1 MFAVPDATG
10 HMIHAL
16 RALPVLL
23 LLLAMLMPVAGEGA
37 RAGDLIP
44 RKILFG
50 NPERGAPM
58 ISPDGRLVAFT
69 AARDGVMNLWVAPID
84 DLPEARPLTREKRRP
99 IIEFRWAS
107 NSTHLLY
114 FQDQE
119 GDENFHLFSVEVSS
133 GKIRDLTP
141 FKGVRATII
150 GQSHRRPDEVVIG
163 LNNRDSKWHDAWLV
177 NVVSGASR
185 LLLQNEGFGEFITD
199 RDLSVRLGLKPMR
212 DGGNRVFLRSG
223 AKWRRL
229 MTIRGDDAF
238 NTTPLHFSEDGRSV
252 FLMDSRGRDKSAL
265 TVLDLGTAKTTV
277 LASSTRS
284 DLAHVLADP
293 KTGKPLAAAFEYAQL
308 EWRAVDPSLKPD
320 LEALGKQVPGFWF
333 PLNQTEDNR
342 RWVIWID
349 NPGKPIRFGL
359 WNRDT
364 RTLQD
369 LYTARPALESAQLPL
384 TSPHVIRS
392 RDGLDLVSYLT
403 LPANTSTTGR
413 MRPMPMVLMVHG
425 GPWARDS
432 MAYNPYAAWLSDR
445 GYAVLSVNFRGS
457 TGFGKRFVNAG
468 DREWGGRMHDDLI
481 DAVDWAIA
489 KGVANPDR
497 IAIYGA
503 SYGGY
508 AALVGLTKTPTR
520 FACAVD
526 VVGPSNLVT
535 LLRNIPAYWE
545 AYLENFKRRVGDPST
560 PAGRKFLEQRSPLF
574 HADRIRRPL
583 LIGQGANDPRVTQ
596 READQIVDKMQARGL
611 PVTYVL
617 YADEGHGFAR
627 PQNRLS
633 FNAIT
638 EAFLARCLGGKA
650 EPMGDDFEGSSVS
663 VPAGKEYIPG
673 LTKALDQN

>member
-1 MFAVPDATG
+1 M
-10 HMIHAL
+10 
-16 RALPVLL
+16 
-23 LLLAMLMPVAGEGA
+23 
-37 RAGDLIP
+37 
-44 RKILFG
+44 
-50 NPERGAPM
+50 
-58 ISPDGRLVAFT
+58 
-69 AARDGVMNLWVAPID
+69 
-84 DLPEARPLTREKRRP
+84 
-99 IIEFRWAS
+99 EFRWAS

-119 GDENFHLFSVEVSS
+119 GDENFHVFSVEVSS
-133 GKIRDLTP
+133 GQIRDLTP

-199 RDLSVRLGLKPMR
+199 RDLNVRLGLKPMR

-223 AKWRRL
+223 AKWRQL
-229 MTIRGDDAF
+229 MTIKGDDAF

-369 LYTARPALESAQLPL
+369 LYTARPALENAQLPL

-403 LPANTSTTGR
+403 LSANTSTTGR

-489 KGVANPDR
+489 RGVADPDR

-535 LLRNIPAYWE
+535 LLRNIPTYWQ

-560 PAGRKFLEQRSPLF
+560 AAGRKFLEQRSPLF
-574 HADRIRRPL
+574 HADRIRRSL

-596 READQIVDKMQARGL
+596 READQIVNKMQARGL

-673 LTKALDQN
+673 LAKALEQN

>member
-1 MFAVPDATG
+1 MFAVPDAIG
-10 HMIHAL
+10 LMIHAM
-16 RALPVLL
+16 RALAVLL
-23 LLLAMLMPVAGEGA
+23 LLLAMFMPVVGETA
-37 RAGDLIP
+37 RAGELIP
-44 RKILFG
+44 RKTLFG
-50 NPERGAPM
+50 NPERAAPM
-58 ISPDGRLVAFT
+58 ISPDGRLIAFT
-69 AARDGVMNLWVAPID
+69 AARDGVMNLWVAPVD
-84 DLPEARPLTREKRRP
+84 DLEEARPLTREKRRP
-99 IIEFRWAS
+99 IMEFKWAS

-133 GKIRDLTP
+133 GQLRDLTP
-141 FKGVRATII
+141 YKGVRATII
-150 GQSHRRPDEVVIG
+150 GQSHRHPDELVIG

-199 RDLSVRLGLKPMR
+199 RDLNIRLGLKPLQ

-223 AKWRRL
+223 TKWRRL
-229 MTIRGDDAF
+229 MTIAGDDAF
-238 NTTPLHFSEDGRSV
+238 NTMPLQISEDGRAV

-265 TVLDLGTAKTTV
+265 TALDLVTAKTTV

-293 KTGKPLAAAFEYAQL
+293 KSGKPLAAAFEYARLDWQ
-308 EWRAVDPSLKPD
+308 AIDPSLKPD
-320 LEALGKQVPGFWF
+320 LEALGKQVPGYWF
-333 PLNQTEDNR
+333 PLSQTDDNR

-364 RTLQD
+364 RTLQE
-369 LYTARPALESAQLPL
+369 LYTARPALENAQLPL

-403 LPANTSTTGR
+403 LPANTTTAGR

-432 MAYNPYAAWLSDR
+432 MAYNPYSAWLSDR

-489 KGVANPDR
+489 KGIADPDR

-535 LLRNIPAYWE
+535 LLRNIPIYWQ

-560 PAGRKFLEQRSPLF
+560 PSGRKFLEQRSPLF
-574 HADRIRRPL
+574 QADRIRRPL

-596 READQIVDKMQARGL
+596 READQIVNKMQARGL

-638 EAFLARCLGGKA
+638 EAFLASCLGGKA

-663 VPAGKEYIPG
+663 VPAGKEYIRG
-673 LTKALDQN
+673 LAKALEQH

>member
-1 MFAVPDATG
+1 
-10 HMIHAL
+10 
-16 RALPVLL
+16 
-23 LLLAMLMPVAGEGA
+23 
-37 RAGDLIP
+37 
-44 RKILFG
+44 
-50 NPERGAPM
+50 
-58 ISPDGRLVAFT
+58 
-69 AARDGVMNLWVAPID
+69 
-84 DLPEARPLTREKRRP
+84 
-99 IIEFRWAS
+99 
-107 NSTHLLY
+107 
-114 FQDQE
+114 
-119 GDENFHLFSVEVSS
+119 
-133 GKIRDLTP
+133 
-141 FKGVRATII
+141 
-150 GQSHRRPDEVVIG
+150 
-163 LNNRDSKWHDAWLV
+163 
-177 NVVSGASR
+177 
-185 LLLQNEGFGEFITD
+185 
-199 RDLSVRLGLKPMR
+199 
-212 DGGNRVFLRSG
+212 
-223 AKWRRL
+223 
-229 MTIRGDDAF
+229 
-238 NTTPLHFSEDGRSV
+238 
-252 FLMDSRGRDKSAL
+252 
-265 TVLDLGTAKTTV
+265 
-277 LASSTRS
+277 
-284 DLAHVLADP
+284 
-293 KTGKPLAAAFEYAQL
+293 
-308 EWRAVDPSLKPD
+308 
-320 LEALGKQVPGFWF
+320 
-333 PLNQTEDNR
+333 
-342 RWVIWID
+342 
-349 NPGKPIRFGL
+349 
-359 WNRDT
+359 
-364 RTLQD
+364 
-369 LYTARPALESAQLPL
+369 
-384 TSPHVIRS
+384 
-392 RDGLDLVSYLT
+392 
-403 LPANTSTTGR
+403 
-413 MRPMPMVLMVHG
+413 
-425 GPWARDS
+425 

-489 KGVANPDR
+489 KGVADPDR

-596 READQIVDKMQARGL
+596 READQIVEKMQARGL

-673 LTKALDQN
+673 LAKALEQN

>member
-23 LLLAMLMPVAGEGA
+23 LLLALLMPVAGHGA

-99 IIEFRWAS
+99 IMEFRWAS

-119 GDENFHLFSVEVSS
+119 GDENFHVFSVEVSS

-369 LYTARPALESAQLPL
+369 LYTARPALENAQLPL

-489 KGVANPDR
+489 KGVADPDR

-596 READQIVDKMQARGL
+596 READQIVEKMQARGL

-673 LTKALDQN
+673 LAKALEQN

>member
-1 MFAVPDATG
+1 
-10 HMIHAL
+10 
-16 RALPVLL
+16 
-23 LLLAMLMPVAGEGA
+23 
-37 RAGDLIP
+37 
-44 RKILFG
+44 
-50 NPERGAPM
+50 
-58 ISPDGRLVAFT
+58 
-69 AARDGVMNLWVAPID
+69 
-84 DLPEARPLTREKRRP
+84 
-99 IIEFRWAS
+99 
-107 NSTHLLY
+107 
-114 FQDQE
+114 
-119 GDENFHLFSVEVSS
+119 
-133 GKIRDLTP
+133 
-141 FKGVRATII
+141 
-150 GQSHRRPDEVVIG
+150 
-163 LNNRDSKWHDAWLV
+163 
-177 NVVSGASR
+177 
-185 LLLQNEGFGEFITD
+185 
-199 RDLSVRLGLKPMR
+199 
-212 DGGNRVFLRSG
+212 
-223 AKWRRL
+223 
-229 MTIRGDDAF
+229 
-238 NTTPLHFSEDGRSV
+238 
-252 FLMDSRGRDKSAL
+252 
-265 TVLDLGTAKTTV
+265 
-277 LASSTRS
+277 
-284 DLAHVLADP
+284 VLADP

-342 RWVIWID
+342 RWIIWID

-369 LYTARPALESAQLPL
+369 LYTARPALENAQLPL

-489 KGVANPDR
+489 KGVADPDR

-596 READQIVDKMQARGL
+596 READQIVEKMQARGL

-673 LTKALDQN
+673 LAKALEQN

>member
-1 MFAVPDATG
+1 M
-10 HMIHAL
+10 
-16 RALPVLL
+16 
-23 LLLAMLMPVAGEGA
+23 
-37 RAGDLIP
+37 
-44 RKILFG
+44 
-50 NPERGAPM
+50 
-58 ISPDGRLVAFT
+58 
-69 AARDGVMNLWVAPID
+69 
-84 DLPEARPLTREKRRP
+84 
-99 IIEFRWAS
+99 EFRWAS

-119 GDENFHLFSVEVSS
+119 GDENFHVFSVEVSS
-133 GKIRDLTP
+133 GQIRDLTP

-342 RWVIWID
+342 RWIIWID

-369 LYTARPALESAQLPL
+369 LYTARPALENAQLPL

-489 KGVANPDR
+489 KGVADPDR

-596 READQIVDKMQARGL
+596 READQIVEKMQARGL

-673 LTKALDQN
+673 LAKALEQN

>member
-23 LLLAMLMPVAGEGA
+23 LLLAMLMPVAGEDA

-69 AARDGVMNLWVAPID
+69 AARDGVMNLWVAPVD
-84 DLPEARPLTREKRRP
+84 DLEDAKPLTREKRRP
-99 IIEFRWAS
+99 IMEFRWAS

-119 GDENFHLFSVEVSS
+119 GDENFHVFSVEVSS
-133 GKIRDLTP
+133 GQIRDLTP

-199 RDLSVRLGLKPMR
+199 RDLNVRLGLKPMR

-223 AKWRRL
+223 AKWRQL
-229 MTIRGDDAF
+229 MTIKGDDAF

-369 LYTARPALESAQLPL
+369 LYTARPALENAQLPL

-403 LPANTSTTGR
+403 LSANTSTTGR

-489 KGVANPDR
+489 RGVADPDR

-535 LLRNIPAYWE
+535 LLRNIPTYWQ

-560 PAGRKFLEQRSPLF
+560 AAGRKFLEQRSPLF
-574 HADRIRRPL
+574 HADRIRRSL

-596 READQIVDKMQARGL
+596 READQIVNKMQARGL

-673 LTKALDQN
+673 LAKALEQN

>member
-37 RAGDLIP
+37 RADDLIP

-403 LPANTSTTGR
+403 LPANTPTTGR

-673 LTKALDQN
+673 LAKALDQN

>member
-37 RAGDLIP
+37 RADDLIP

-84 DLPEARPLTREKRRP
+84 DLPEARPLTREIRRP

-119 GDENFHLFSVEVSS
+119 GDENFHVFSVEVSS

-673 LTKALDQN
+673 LAKALDQN